1 MESDVCVDNYA
12 RNNVGLNSRQLQVLI
27 GREVRKYRRKHEIT
41 ATELAHA
48 AGISLGMLS
57 KIEKGII
64 SPSLGTLHSL
74 SEALAVPISAL
85 LRRAQAERTAVFT
98 KCVSSNAGEKSS
110 IIIEAISSVDGFAVH
125 PLILTFTSENLNKSS
140 EICSEAGIKF
150 IFILD
155 GKMEYN
161 HGDKT
166 YDMATG
172 DSLQFDAIISHGP
185 KRLNS
190 SIVKCLSILSV
201 DRNN

>member
-1 MESDVCVDNYA
+1 M
-12 RNNVGLNSRQLQVLI
+12 
-27 GREVRKYRRKHEIT
+27 RKYRRKHEIT

-98 KCVSSNAGEKSS
+98 KCVSSIAGDKYAHV
-110 IIIEAISSVDGFAVH
+110 IETISSVDGFVFQ
-125 PLILTFTSENLNKSS
+125 PLIITLTHDNFNKSS
-140 EICSEAGIKF
+140 EILSEAGIKF
-150 IFILD
+150 IFIFD
-155 GKMEYN
+155 GEMEYN
-161 HGDKT
+161 HGDKI

-172 DSLQFDAIISHGP
+172 DSLQFDAIIPHGP

-190 SIVKCLSILSV
+190 SRVKYLSILSV

>member
-1 MESDVCVDNYA
+1 MGSDVCVHNYN
-12 RNNVGLNSRQLQVLI
+12 RNNVGLNSRQLQLLI

-98 KCVSSNAGEKSS
+98 KCVSSNAGNKSPD
-110 IIIEAISSVDGFAVH
+110 ITISSVDGFVVH
-125 PLILTFTSENLNKSS
+125 PFILTLTPENFNKSS
-140 EICSEAGIKF
+140 EILYESGIKF

-155 GKMEYN
+155 GELEYH

-172 DSLQFDAIISHGP
+172 DSLQFDAIIPHGP
-185 KRLNS
+185 NRLNS
-190 SIVKCLSILSV
+190 SRVKYLSILSF